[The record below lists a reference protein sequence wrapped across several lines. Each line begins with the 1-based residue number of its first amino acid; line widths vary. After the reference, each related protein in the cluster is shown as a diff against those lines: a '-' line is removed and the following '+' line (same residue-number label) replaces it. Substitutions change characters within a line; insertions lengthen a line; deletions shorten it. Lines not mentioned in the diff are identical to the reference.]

1 MKSLQDSPK
10 PLYPSES
17 RTPPVSQGFSTCS
30 EDTEMPLDSSSATP
44 PSKTGD
50 FSALEF
56 GEDVDT
62 QADSTPDKGEG
73 THSSSRVSD
82 SDEVTQKQDSKSQ
95 NMMQTFGYQQR
106 MSVSVEHGMGSFQHK
121 PGRSKKKKKKWNQL
135 QNFFQQQG
143 RNPQGL
149 VDKNAG
155 NFNVNPQTNLRPQQ
169 GAATQWR
176 GQSQN
181 PPATFQMGNQ
191 FFCSSGPAVGQDQGP
206 RPQSIVS
213 GSFVGNFSQ
222 QPPPLPNFNVPPPN
236 MSPMEF
242 FRKVPPPNIRPQ
254 THPMIPQQLQ
264 PNPLIPPPQQVPP
277 PPLQSSQSQFFP
289 PSQPTPSY
297 TRLPPLPPFQAN
309 VTTPPLTQF
318 SHSNPNPIQEQ
329 FPQSIQAAFPPQQ
342 NQFQFNTP
350 PPNLNIAAA
359 QQGNSAG
366 NIPGPLQQV
375 TGPTESVPQPELG
388 SLSVQTGAVTTSMS
402 DAFEC
407 RDGFPSDSEPCTPS
421 PVKHKPPGHLPPHW
435 KSATDSQGKVYYYH
449 ALTR

>member
-30 EDTEMPLDSSSATP
+30 EDTEMPQDSSSATP

-82 SDEVTQKQDSKSQ
+82 SVEVTQKQDSKSQ

-121 PGRSKKKKKKWNQL
+121 PGRKKKKKKWNQL

-149 VDKNAG
+149 LDKNAG

-254 THPMIPQQLQ
+254 THPMIPEQLQ

-297 TRLPPLPPFQAN
+297 TRLPPPPPFQAN
-309 VTTPPLTQF
+309 VTTPPTTQF
-318 SHSNPNPIQEQ
+318 SHSNPNPIQQQ

-407 RDGFPSDSEPCTPS
+407 REGFPSDSEPCTPS
-421 PVKHKPPGHLPPHW
+421 PVKHKLPGHLPPHW